1 MRRET
6 GSKTAYLAAG
16 LVALGLMA
24 AGSTA
29 VAEEGKIYD
38 WDSAEAPVLI
48 SNDSGLIFLGTDK
61 APWRAYSWDR
71 ADGEHKTPLFMPDL
85 DKNGAY
91 DIVGAGEPTFA
102 LSPTSDPAWSL
113 EDGCDQVIVGDFAAD
128 DKLDIMCKGRT
139 SLAVYTH
146 DRQKVWSADMG
157 VRLDYCQADDVNGDL
172 KQDLECK
179 LGGRESVVRV
189 DGTGKILAQST
200 KKRKINRDG
209 PDLEEA
215 KPVGAGIL
223 KGEQEFDLNGDGTA
237 EESLKA
243 DGEALVIQSRSK
255 KKAVA
260 RMELGGEAKAA
271 LVKDLDGK
279 ENPEIVVLTDDEI
292 HVFDA
297 KGEKLGSYDADAGNY
312 KRYPVAELDSVYAR
326 KFADNEKATKA
337 VKDAQK
343 ELSQCYERR
352 VKGNLFV
359 GIGQVIMKVYVDDKG
374 KITEVEKMHSA
385 IGDEKVEKCA
395 SDILEDL
402 EYGKFKKPDDK
413 DDTDTRATVNIVMKF
428 TFADKT

>member
-1 MRRET
+1 
-6 GSKTAYLAAG
+6 
-16 LVALGLMA
+16 
-24 AGSTA
+24 
-29 VAEEGKIYD
+29 
-38 WDSAEAPVLI
+38 
-48 SNDSGLIFLGTDK
+48 
-61 APWRAYSWDR
+61 
-71 ADGEHKTPLFMPDL
+71 
-85 DKNGAY
+85 
-91 DIVGAGEPTFA
+91 
-102 LSPTSDPAWSL
+102 
-113 EDGCDQVIVGDFAAD
+113 
-128 DKLDIMCKGRT
+128 
-139 SLAVYTH
+139 
-146 DRQKVWSADMG
+146 MG

-326 KFADNEKATKA
+326 KFADNKKATKA

-359 GIGQVIMKVYVDDKG
+359 GIGQVIMKVYVDEKG
-374 KITEVEKMHSA
+374 KVVEVEKMHSA
-385 IGDEKVEKCA
+385 ISDKKVENCA
-395 SDILEDL
+395 RGILEDL